1 MLPLQ
6 TVATAQ
12 VGGRA
17 FVLARRGDE
26 WLVRVD
32 GHVLMSSRQHG
43 SEESLATEAL
53 SRVAKPGHVLIGGLG
68 LGYTL
73 RAVLDRVGE
82 ETRVH
87 VAELVPELVDWNR
100 AHLGALN
107 GQALS
112 DARVQ
117 VYVGDVGPLLRRSAA
132 RFDAILLDV
141 DNGPVALSQ
150 AGNSELYTARGVRDC
165 HEALRPGGVLT
176 VWSAGP
182 SESYERLLSQNGFE
196 ARSVRVA
203 VTRAEKS
210 GARHVIF
217 VAQRR

>member
-6 TVATAQ
+6 TVATAT
-12 VGGRA
+12 VGDSA

-26 WLVRVD
+26 WLVRVG
-32 GHVLMSSRQHG
+32 GHVLMSSRRHG

-53 SRVAKPGHVLIGGLG
+53 SRVASPGDVLIGGLG
-68 LGYTL
+68 LGFTL
-73 RAVLDRVGE
+73 RAVLDRVGGA
-82 ETRVH
+82 TRVH
-87 VAELVPELVDWNR
+87 VAELVPELVGWNR
-100 AHLGALN
+100 AHLAELHGD
-107 GQALS
+107 ALS
-112 DARVQ
+112 DPRVQ
-117 VYVGDVGPLLRRSAA
+117 VHVGDVRQQLRRSPAS
-132 RFDAILLDV
+132 FDALLLDV

-150 AGNSELYTARGVRDC
+150 DDNRELYGERGVRDC
-165 HEALRPGGVLT
+165 YEALRPGGVLT

-182 SESYERLLSQNGFE
+182 SESYERLLSSRGFE

-203 VTRAEKS
+203 ATPKS